1 MRLIKRLAA
10 LLLCVALMPIAAL
23 ADGPSGARFDLAFT
37 LDSAACPAGEDSLL
51 AQMAP
56 LLSALTVS
64 GTVALN
70 GDCFDVNSVWLL
82 DGAEETRTTLRLFG
96 LPSHYGVQSSLLGD
110 ETVMINMLAL
120 LEFAM
125 KAYAHLDLPL
135 QRAALLAGPYV
146 HTSAFEAMAE
156 VWQPVLGGSGSR
168 TVAREDVL
176 SLAES
181 LSDLGR
187 DDRAFQYWV
196 RAVAAESGYDE
207 AILSFLDE
215 LPDWA
220 DGFLS
225 EDGLRITAENGMERW
240 ETGDVTLFRQDA
252 ASWSLTLPASS
263 EGYALTASMISV
275 VSGNTCDLAFTLDA
289 SCEEPGDVLALRLT
303 AAGLPGTFSAAPF
316 TLRYDATGDAVGEA
330 GVHASLSCELDGERV
345 SLRLMNH
352 QTGAPFLTV
361 SGTLVPET
369 PAVAPAF
376 SPQDIEG
383 VNILSVND
391 NSLSAFLSAVR
402 APLLRG
408 LLPLIKHAPIAS
420 CQRLM
425 DWFEASGILGLVTAG
440 AAGEDAPFGG
450 EEDFGDYGGE
460 DEYSDYEEFDEFDE
474 EYWEEE

>member
-10 LLLCVALMPIAAL
+10 LLLCVTLMPIAAL
-23 ADGPSGARFDLAFT
+23 ADGPAGARFDLTFAM
-37 LDSAACPAGEDSLL
+37 DPAACPDGEDSLL
-51 AQMAP
+51 AQLAP

-64 GTVALN
+64 GTIATS

-82 DGAEETRTTLRLFG
+82 DGAAETRTTLRLFG

-110 ETVMINMLAL
+110 ETVMINVLAL

-125 KAYAHLDLPL
+125 KTYAHLDLPL

-146 HTSAFEAMAE
+146 HTSAFEAMAA
-156 VWQPVLGGSGSR
+156 VWQPVLDGSGSR

-181 LSDLGR
+181 LSALGR
-187 DDRAFQYWV
+187 DDRAFEYWV
-196 RAVAAESGYDE
+196 RAVALESGYDE
-207 AILSFLDE
+207 AIFSFLDE
-215 LPDWA
+215 LPDWV
-220 DGFLS
+220 DGFLG
-225 EDGLRITAENGMERW
+225 EDGLRITAENGLERW
-240 ETGDVTLFRQDA
+240 ETGDVTLFQRDA
-252 ASWSLTLPASS
+252 TSWSLTLPASS
-263 EGYALTASMISV
+263 EGYALTASMTRV
-275 VSGNTCDLAFTLDA
+275 ASGNAVDLAVTLDV

-303 AAGLPGTFSAAPF
+303 ATGLPGTLSAAPF

-330 GVHASLSCELDGERV
+330 GVHASLSGELDGERA
-345 SLRLMNH
+345 SLRLMNP
-352 QTGAPFLTV
+352 QTGVPFLTV

-376 SPQDIEG
+376 TPQDIDG

-391 NSLSAFLSAVR
+391 NSLSEFLSAVR
-402 APLLRG
+402 SPLLHG
-408 LLPLIKHAPIAS
+408 LLPLLKHAPAVS

-425 DWFEASGILGLVTAG
+425 DWFEASGILGLVTSG
-440 AAGEDAPFGG
+440 AAGEDEPFGD

-460 DEYSDYEEFDEFDE
+460 DEYGDYGEFDEFDE
-474 EYWEEE
+474 DDWEEE